1 MIKGWD
7 GGKTHGLPDGRES
20 GITRTD
26 WKRWS
31 EGASHAVLV
40 RSVRAPC
47 RDPPTHSANWYSTSP
62 STSTCTVCVAM
73 RRSLGLLVASS
84 LAAAQRESCECRGQS
99 PVPVNSIPG
108 MILDRTRTAHLA
120 NMMHKFDGRKEWRKD
135 WLKHIKRDDPA
146 SNEACTICT
155 VTEDIDT
162 LPQNLGVLTGTQLLV
177 DDYVLAS
184 THGVERFIAEP
195 QYHPQPVMTSSHKF
209 EVQGRYGFGYPGSV
223 HHNGTHFI
231 MHYIAGQAHE
241 TPRLKH
247 GHGKYGSMAVAV
259 SGDGFDW
266 SYRKALKFYSPENA
280 NGGEHCV
287 LHDVHERDPALRWK
301 MVHNCNLPPIDE
313 TCLATSADGITW
325 TSKGHKWGRNT
336 DRQSCLYHDKPGG
349 DYDYMLPDEFATRNS
364 FRDIRGLQLN
374 HVGEAEFHQS
384 LMDNGSIPFKT
395 SQRWHLDQFKNEKVT
410 RWEIRMPSCS
420 LYLLTGA
427 RVYLRSTS
435 TPSTCKR
442 EHFTRAS
449 T

>member
-1 MIKGWD
+1 
-7 GGKTHGLPDGRES
+7 
-20 GITRTD
+20 
-26 WKRWS
+26 
-31 EGASHAVLV
+31 
-40 RSVRAPC
+40 
-47 RDPPTHSANWYSTSP
+47 
-62 STSTCTVCVAM
+62 M